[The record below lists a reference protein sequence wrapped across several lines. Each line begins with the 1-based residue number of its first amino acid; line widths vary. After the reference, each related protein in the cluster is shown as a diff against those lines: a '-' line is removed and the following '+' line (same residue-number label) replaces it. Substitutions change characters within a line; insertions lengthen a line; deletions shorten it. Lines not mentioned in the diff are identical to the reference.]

1 MNDGVVYLISYLVTP
16 IVLGIAG
23 LVSWRFPPKYGENV
37 GYRTQRSKSS
47 EAAWDFAQVFWG
59 RLILIISIPVLAVSA
74 AVGVFQ
80 TANDVG
86 EDAGLVICCIVIAL
100 QLTGLFVSIGCTE
113 SALKKWFG
121 K

>member
-47 EAAWDFAQVFWG
+47 EAAWNFAQVFWG
-59 RLILIISIPVLAVSA
+59 RLILIISIPVLACRRRSEFFRRRTMSERTQ
-74 AVGVFQ
+74 G
-80 TANDVG
+80 
-86 EDAGLVICCIVIAL
+86 
-100 QLTGLFVSIGCTE
+100 
-113 SALKKWFG
+113 W
-121 K
+121 